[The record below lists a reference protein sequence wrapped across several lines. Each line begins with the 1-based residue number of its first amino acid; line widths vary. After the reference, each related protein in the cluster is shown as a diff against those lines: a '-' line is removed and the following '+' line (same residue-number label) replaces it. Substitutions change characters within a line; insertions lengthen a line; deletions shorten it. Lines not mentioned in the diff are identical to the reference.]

1 MKKIIPIAIIA
12 ALLSVTAFFGYRLV
26 SAHNEYNALHTEF
39 EILLAER
46 QEEEKEN
53 EKLHNTIA
61 QLRVDQTL
69 LEDKIDELTEKLE
82 KYEPDPFKT
91 AVQNLDPK
99 VFLTDPENYAPTD
112 DEIRIT
118 AKQAAAIA
126 QKGFEES
133 ARRISGEGADDIDS
147 QVIEVR
153 HANPNNYFTRYGMQS
168 DKVYTDISRQCY
180 AVTRTNDM
188 RCGITI
194 YVDASSGLIIGGYAF
209 GD

>member
-12 ALLSVTAFFGYRLV
+12 VLLSVTFFFGYRLV
-26 SAHNEYNALHTEF
+26 MVHNEYEALNTELK
-39 EILLAER
+39 ILRAER

-61 QLRVDQTL
+61 QLRVNKTG
-69 LEDKIDELTEKLE
+69 LENKIDELTEKLE

-91 AVQNLDPK
+91 AIQNLDPK

-112 DEIRIT
+112 NEIRIT
-118 AKQAAAIA
+118 EKQAAAIA

-133 ARRISGEGADDIDS
+133 AKRIAGEGADDIDS
-147 QVIEVR
+147 QVIEFR
-153 HANPNNYFTRYGMQS
+153 NANPNNYFTRYGMQS

-188 RCGITI
+188 GCGIII
-194 YVDASSGLIIGGYAF
+194 YVDASTGLIIAGYAF